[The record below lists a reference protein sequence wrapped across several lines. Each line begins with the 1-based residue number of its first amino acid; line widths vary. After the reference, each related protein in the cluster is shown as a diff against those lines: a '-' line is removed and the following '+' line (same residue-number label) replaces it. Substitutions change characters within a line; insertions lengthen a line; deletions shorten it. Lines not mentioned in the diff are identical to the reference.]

1 MFTRQEVAMKILS
14 PERMAKY
21 DEYAIKTWGIPSAV
35 LMENAGRNTY
45 RLMKEQYLAGAAAIA
60 VICGRGNNGGDGFVI
75 SRYALR
81 DGFRTTVFLLGKR
94 SELKGD
100 AALNMELY
108 ASIGGET
115 VECTKDIDALKKA
128 ILGADVLVDAIFGT
142 GLSKATG
149 GNEKLAIEAM
159 NTSGKPVIS
168 VDIPSGI
175 DGKTGLPLGAAIRA
189 THTFTYGYPKP
200 GQILY
205 PGAYHAGRLTVID
218 ISIPAFIEDRIGI
231 DGVVADGGMLRGFIR
246 ERLPWSH
253 KGTFGHVVVIA
264 GSTGKTGAAHMAS
277 LAALKVGAG
286 LVTLIIPESLN
297 NIMEAKLTEVMTYPV
312 KDRGRG
318 YLPTSAYKEI
328 IDFVED
334 KDVVVMGP
342 GLSQNRETMELV
354 RKLYR
359 NVQKP
364 FVVDADGV
372 NAFQGHP
379 DMIRTTKHGAVFT
392 PHPGELARVTGITP
406 QAVNIDR
413 IGTGRSFTDKYG
425 VHLLLKGARSILFS
439 PNGEMVINPT
449 GNPALAKGGS
459 GDILTGFIG
468 GFAAQGYS
476 LAEATIFAAYIHGY
490 IADAWAEGGVDLDM
504 LACDLLDGV
513 GRAIREIR
521 DGKDRIYIE
530 KSL

>member
-1 MFTRQEVAMKILS
+1 MKVLS

-45 RLMKEQYLAGAAAIA
+45 RLMKGRYLGGVRDIA

-81 DGFRTTVFLLGKR
+81 DGFRTKVFLLGKKI
-94 SELKGD
+94 ELKGD
-100 AALNMELY
+100 AALNMKLY
-108 ASIGGET
+108 ATLGGEI
-115 VECTKDIDALKKA
+115 VECIKDTDALKRGIKE
-128 ILGADVLVDAIFGT
+128 ADILVDAVFGT

-159 NTSGKPVIS
+159 NASGKPVIS

-175 DGKTGLPLGAAIRA
+175 DGKTGLPLGAAVQA
-189 THTFTYGYPKP
+189 THTFTYGYPKL
-200 GQILY
+200 GQILH

-218 ISIPAFIEDRIGI
+218 ISIPAFTEDKIGV
-231 DGVVADGGMLRGFIR
+231 DGIVADGPMLRGFIR

-253 KGTFGHVVVIA
+253 KGTFGHVAVIA

-297 NIMEAKLTEVMTYPV
+297 SIMEAKLTEVMTYPV
-312 KDRGRG
+312 KDKGKG
-318 YLPTSAYKEI
+318 HLPLSAYKEI
-328 IDFVED
+328 IDFIED
-334 KDVVVMGP
+334 KDAVIMGP

-354 RKLYR
+354 RKLHR

-364 FVVDADGV
+364 FVIDADGI
-372 NAFQGHP
+372 NAFQGNP
-379 DMIRTTKHGAVFT
+379 DMIRTSKHGAVFT
-392 PHPGELARVTGITP
+392 PHPGELARIMGLTP
-406 QAVNIDR
+406 QAVNADR
-413 IGTGRSFTDKYG
+413 VGTGRSFADKYG
-425 VHLLLKGARSILFS
+425 VHLLLKGARSIFFS
-439 PNGEMVINPT
+439 PGGEMIINPT

-468 GFAAQGYS
+468 GFIAQGYS
-476 LAEATIFAAYIHGY
+476 LMEATVFAAYVHGY
-490 IADAWAEGGVDLDM
+490 IADTWAENGIDLDM
-504 LACDLLDGV
+504 LACDLLDGA
-513 GRAIREIR
+513 GKAIHEIR
-521 DGKDRIYIE
+521 DGKDRVYIE
-530 KSL
+530 ESL